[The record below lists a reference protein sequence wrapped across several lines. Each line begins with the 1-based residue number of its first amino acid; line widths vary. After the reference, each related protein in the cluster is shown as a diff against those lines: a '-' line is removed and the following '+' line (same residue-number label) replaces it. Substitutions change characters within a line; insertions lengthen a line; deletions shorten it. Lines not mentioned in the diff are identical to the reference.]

1 MKLTEKENLRRVHRR
16 EIPEW
21 IPQNF
26 AAVQLFCPS
35 CYQPHGAP
43 WQGGTDLF
51 GAKWIVESNAPT
63 GAIPDPRFHI
73 IPDVEDLPNWRD
85 FVTLPDVEAMDW
97 AGAAARDNATLDREN
112 KMLCTDVMDGNFN
125 RLQALMGTCEALI
138 AMLEEPEAVMDFFDY
153 HTNLKIQMLD
163 KIMEYYH
170 PDIIINGD
178 DICSSDGLFFSR
190 ELYETMVKPF
200 EQRFADAVKRY
211 DGVILQH
218 HVCGKCEDIIPDIIG
233 YGTQVIEPLQP
244 GMNDIAKIK
253 QLYGDKVIFNGG
265 WDVYGPHNNA
275 DASEELVRSEVRKV
289 IDQYCYD
296 GNFIIYGGVLIDTSN
311 GWDRFNE
318 MNDWVFDE
326 TIQYSSQYLKKKF
339 G

>member
-1 MKLTEKENLRRVHRR
+1 MKLTEKENLRLVHRR

-35 CYQPHGAP
+35 CYLSHGIP
-43 WQGGTDLF
+43 GQGGTDLF

-85 FVTLPDVEAMDW
+85 YLTLPDVDAMDW
-97 AGAAARDNATLDREN
+97 AGAAQRDCAGFDREN
-112 KMLCTDVMDGNFN
+112 KMICTDILDGNFN
-125 RLQALMGTCEALI
+125 CLQAIMGTCEALI
-138 AMLEEPEAVMDFFDY
+138 AMLEEPDAVLDFFDY
-153 HTNLKIQMLD
+153 HTDLKIKMLE
-163 KIMEYYH
+163 KIVDHYR

-178 DICSSDGLFFSR
+178 DVCSSDGLFFSK
-190 ELYETMVKPF
+190 ELHAKFIKPF
-200 EQRFADAVKRY
+200 EKRFADAVKGY
-211 DGVILQH
+211 GLVLQH
-218 HVCGKCEDIIPDIIG
+218 HVCGRCEDIIPDIIE
-233 YGTQVIEPLQP
+233 YGTDVIETMQP
-244 GMNDIAKIK
+244 GMNDIVKMK

-265 WDVYGPHNNA
+265 WDSYGPHNSA
-275 DASEELVRSEVRKV
+275 DASEEMVRAEVRNIVDK
-289 IDQYCYD
+289 YCYD
-296 GNFIIYGGVLIDTSN
+296 GSFIIYGGILLPTTD

-326 TIQYSSQYLKKKF
+326 TKKYSSAFLRKKF

>member
-1 MKLTEKENLRRVHRR
+1 MKLTEKENLRRVHCR

-35 CYQPHGAP
+35 CYQPHGTP
-43 WQGGTDLF
+43 GLGGTDLF

-73 IPDVEDLPNWRD
+73 IPDVEDLPNWRN
-85 FVTLPDVEAMDW
+85 FLTLPDVDSMDW
-97 AGAAARDNATLDREN
+97 SGAAQRDCANFDREN

-125 RLQALMGTCEALI
+125 RLQAIMGTCEALI
-138 AMLEEPEAVMDFFDY
+138 AMLEEPEAVLDFFDY
-153 HTNLKIQMLD
+153 HTNLKIKMLD

-178 DICSSDGLFFSR
+178 DVCSSDGLFFSKD
-190 ELYETMVKPF
+190 LYDTLIKPF
-200 EQRFADAVKRY
+200 EQRFADAVKSY
-211 DGVILQH
+211 GVVLQH
-218 HVCGKCEDIIPDIIG
+218 HVCGKCEVIIPDIIE
-233 YGTQVIEPLQP
+233 YGTDVIETMQP
-244 GMNDIAKIK
+244 GMNDIVKMK

-265 WDVYGPHNNA
+265 WDSYGPHNKA
-275 DASEELVRSEVRKV
+275 TASEEEIRAEVRRIV
-289 IDQYCYD
+289 DEYCYD
-296 GNFIIYGGVLIDTSN
+296 GSFIIYGGILIDTSN

-326 TIQYSSQYLKKKF
+326 TKKYSSAYLRKKF

>member
-1 MKLTEKENLRRVHRR
+1 MTEKENLRLVHQRK
-16 EIPEW
+16 IPQW

-35 CYQPHGAP
+35 CYKPHGDFGV
-43 WQGGTDLF
+43 GGIDLF

-85 FVTLPDVEAMDW
+85 FITLPDVEAMDW
-97 AGAAARDNATLDREN
+97 AGAAARDNASFDREN

-218 HVCGKCEDIIPDIIG
+218 HVCGKCENIIPDIIG
-233 YGTQVIEPLQP
+233 YGTHVIEPLQP
-244 GMNDIAKIK
+244 GMNDVVKMK

-265 WDVYGPHNNA
+265 WDSYGHHNDS
-275 DASEELVRSEVRKV
+275 DASEELVRSEVRKI

-296 GNFIIYGGVLIDTSN
+296 GSFIIYGGILIDTSN

-326 TIQYSSQYLKKKF
+326 TIRYSSEFLRKRF

>member
-1 MKLTEKENLRRVHRR
+1 MKLTEKENLRRIHRR
-16 EIPEW
+16 EVPEW

-35 CYQPHGAP
+35 CYLPHGTP
-43 WQGGTDLF
+43 GLGGTDLF

-85 FVTLPDVEAMDW
+85 FLTLPDVDAMDW
-97 AGAAARDNATLDREN
+97 AAAAQRDCAGFDREN

-125 RLQALMGTCEALI
+125 RLQAIMGTCEALI
-138 AMLEEPEAVMDFFDY
+138 AMLEEPEAVLDFFDY
-153 HTNLKIQMLD
+153 HTNLKIMMLD
-163 KIMEYYH
+163 KIMEHYH

-178 DICSSDGLFFSR
+178 DVCSSDGLFFSR
-190 ELYETMVKPF
+190 ELYDTFIKPF
-200 EQRFADAVKRY
+200 EQRFADAVKSY
-211 DGVILQH
+211 GVVLQH

-233 YGTQVIEPLQP
+233 YGTDVIETMQP
-244 GMNDIAKIK
+244 GMNDIVKMK

-265 WDVYGPHNNA
+265 WDSYGPHNKA
-275 DASEELVRSEVRKV
+275 TASEEEIRAEVRRIV
-289 IDQYCYD
+289 DEYCYD
-296 GNFIIYGGVLIDTSN
+296 GSFIIYGGILIDTSN

-326 TIQYSSQYLKKKF
+326 TKKYSSAYLRKKF

>member
-1 MKLTEKENLRRVHRR
+1 MLTEKENLRRVHRR

-35 CYQPHGAP
+35 CYQPHGVFGR
-43 WQGGTDLF
+43 GGTDLF
-51 GAKWIVESNAPT
+51 GAKWVVEDNAPT

-85 FVTLPDVEAMDW
+85 FLTLPDVNAMDW
-97 AGAAARDNATLDREN
+97 AGAAQRDCAGFDREN

-125 RLQALMGTCEALI
+125 RLQAIMGTCEALI
-138 AMLEEPEAVMDFFDY
+138 AMLEEPDAVLDFFDY
-153 HTNLKIQMLD
+153 HTDLKIKMLE
-163 KIMEYYH
+163 KIMDHYR

-178 DICSSDGLFFSR
+178 DVCSSDGLFFSR
-190 ELYETMVKPF
+190 ELYERLVKPF
-200 EQRFADAVKRY
+200 EKRFADAVKSY
-211 DGVILQH
+211 GVVLQH

-233 YGTQVIEPLQP
+233 YGTDVIETMQP
-244 GMNDIAKIK
+244 GMNDIVKMK
-253 QLYGDKVIFNGG
+253 RLYGDKVIFNGG
-265 WDVYGPHNNA
+265 WDSYGPHNEA
-275 DASEELVRSEVRKV
+275 AASEEMVRGEVRRIV
-289 IDQYCYD
+289 DEYCYD
-296 GNFIIYGGVLIDTSN
+296 GSFIIYGGILIPTTN

-326 TIQYSSQYLKKKF
+326 TRRYSSAYLKQKF

>member
-1 MKLTEKENLRRVHRR
+1 MWLTEKENLRLVHQRK
-16 EIPEW
+16 IPQW

-51 GAKWIVESNAPT
+51 GAKWIVEANAPT

-85 FVTLPDVEAMDW
+85 FITLPDVEAMDW
-97 AGAAARDNATLDREN
+97 AGAAQRDLAGFDREN

-125 RLQALMGTCEALI
+125 RLQALMGTCETLI
-138 AMLEEPEAVMDFFDY
+138 AMLEEPEAVLDFFDY

-190 ELYETMVKPF
+190 ELYETMIKPF

-244 GMNDIAKIK
+244 GMNDVMKMK

-265 WDVYGPHNNA
+265 WDSYGPHNEA
-275 DASEELVRSEVRKV
+275 TASEEEVRAEV
-289 IDQYCYD
+289 RRLIDAYCQD
-296 GNFIIYGGVLIDTSN
+296 GSFIIYGGILIDTSN

-326 TIQYSSQYLKKKF
+326 TRKHSSALLRKNF

>member
-1 MKLTEKENLRRVHRR
+1 MKLTEKENLRLVHQRK
-16 EIPEW
+16 IPQW

-85 FVTLPDVEAMDW
+85 FLTLPDVDAMDW
-97 AGAAARDNATLDREN
+97 AAAARRDCAGFDRQN

-125 RLQALMGTCEALI
+125 RLQAIMGTCEALI
-138 AMLEEPEAVMDFFDY
+138 AMLEEPEAVLDFFDY
-153 HTNLKIQMLD
+153 HTDLKIKMLG
-163 KIMEYYH
+163 KIMDHYR

-178 DICSSDGLFFSR
+178 DVCSSDGLFFSR
-190 ELYETMVKPF
+190 ELYDTFIKPF
-200 EQRFADAVKRY
+200 EQRFADAVKQY
-211 DGVILQH
+211 DVVLQH

-233 YGTQVIEPLQP
+233 YGTHVIETMQP
-244 GMNDIAKIK
+244 GMNDIVKMK
-253 QLYGDKVIFNGG
+253 RLYGDKVIFNGG
-265 WDVYGPHNNA
+265 WDSYGPHNEA
-275 DASEELVRSEVRKV
+275 TASEEEVRAEV
-289 IDQYCYD
+289 RRIVDEYCYD
-296 GNFIIYGGVLIDTSN
+296 GSFIIYGGILIDTSN

-326 TIQYSSQYLKKKF
+326 TRKYSSAMLRKKF

>member
-35 CYQPHGAP
+35 CYEPHGKFGI
-43 WQGGTDLF
+43 GGTDLF
-51 GAKWIVESNAPT
+51 GAKWVVEDNAPT

-85 FVTLPDVEAMDW
+85 FLILPDVDAMDW
-97 AGAAARDNATLDREN
+97 AAAAQRDCANFDREN

-125 RLQALMGTCEALI
+125 RLQAIMGTCEALI
-138 AMLEEPEAVMDFFDY
+138 AMLEEPEAVLDFFDY
-153 HTNLKIQMLD
+153 HTNLKIKMLE
-163 KIMEYYH
+163 KIMDHYR

-178 DICSSDGLFFSR
+178 DVCSSDGLFFSK
-190 ELYETMVKPF
+190 ELHTKFIKPF
-200 EQRFADAVKRY
+200 EQRFADAVKKY
-211 DGVILQH
+211 DVVLQH

-233 YGTQVIEPLQP
+233 YGTDVIETMQP
-244 GMNDIAKIK
+244 GMNDIVKMK

-265 WDVYGPHNNA
+265 WDSYGPHNSA
-275 DASEELVRSEVRKV
+275 DAPEELVRAEVRKI
-289 IDQYCYD
+289 IDEYCYD
-296 GNFIIYGGVLIDTSN
+296 GSFIIYGGILLPTTD
-311 GWDRFNE
+311 GWARFDE
-318 MNDWVFDE
+318 MNEWVFDE
-326 TIQYSSQYLKKKF
+326 TRKYSSAYLRKKF